1 VNNLLKEKENME
13 KLVSEK
19 DKIINLNKARIT

>member
-1 VNNLLKEKENME
+1 MNNLLKEKENME